1 MKMRLSAALAALA
14 AVTAAC
20 SAPRDVTYKS
30 IAGDFTASV
39 PWGWSVMTDSDA
51 DAFAQVNFIGA
62 FDGDFYLGA
71 PSLSVRWFKR
81 YRPHALRDG
90 RLEMYADAD
99 DFFNQTLKQVYGES
113 DSIVYGLARA
123 DGSREIVKRPVDI
136 VLKSAKLP
144 AKFFT
149 ILSPAPA
156 PASNMWGLEQGQD
169 GKSINM
175 RMHAYALVPMEGG
188 FYVLCYPAT
197 RRGYD
202 KYEDRFR
209 ALLGS
214 FRPLTAGPGGSKVR
228 LAAPGS

>member
-1 MKMRLSAALAALA
+1 MKKRTLTVLAALA
-14 AVTAAC
+14 AFAAAC
-20 SAPRDVTYKS
+20 SPPRDAAYKS
-30 IAGDFTASV
+30 VNGDFTAAV
-39 PWGWSVMTDSDA
+39 PWGWSVMTESASDS
-51 DAFAQVNFIGA
+51 FSQVNFIGP

-99 DFFNQTLKQVYGES
+99 DFFSQTLRQVYGES
-113 DSIVYGLARA
+113 DSIVYGGKHA
-123 DGSREIVKRPVDI
+123 DGTREIVKRPMDL
-136 VLKSAKLP
+136 VLKGSGLP

-149 ILSPAPA
+149 VLSPAPA
-156 PASNMWGLEQGQD
+156 PASNQWGIEMKD
-169 GKSINM
+169 GKPFNM
-175 RMHAYALVPMEGG
+175 RMHSYALIPMEGG

-209 ALLGS
+209 ALIGS
-214 FRPLTAGPGGSKVR
+214 FRPLTAGPGGAKVR
-228 LAAPGS
+228 LAAPSP

>member
-1 MKMRLSAALAALA
+1 MMKMRLLAVLA
-14 AVTAAC
+14 VVSTAC
-20 SAPRDVTYKS
+20 SAPRDVSYKS
-30 IAGDFTASV
+30 VFGDFTASA
-39 PWGWSVMTDSDA
+39 PWGWSVMTDRDA
-51 DAFAQVNFIGA
+51 DAFSQVNFIGP

-71 PSLSVRWFKR
+71 PSLSVRWYKR

-113 DSIVYGLARA
+113 DSIVYGGKRA
-123 DGSREIVKRPVDI
+123 DGGREMIRRPVDI
-136 VLKSAKLP
+136 VLRGSGLP

-149 ILSPAPA
+149 ILSPASA
-156 PASNMWGLEQGQD
+156 PASNQWGLEQD
-169 GKSINM
+169 KEGKSINM

-188 FYVLCYPAT
+188 FYVICYPAT

-202 KYEDRFR
+202 KHEERFR

-214 FRPLTAGPGGSKVR
+214 FRPLTAGPGGPKVR
-228 LAAPGS
+228 LAAPAS